1 MSRIWLPGN
10 VGENADLDLV
20 TATASDVLR
29 NIVIIDK
36 EGNPLIG
43 TLELTG
49 NAADSQV
56 LSGRTYYNTDAKTKR
71 TGSMLNQGTKTAA
84 LKCGES
90 YIIPAGYHSGAGK
103 VTANNLASQTS
114 ANAAAGNILSGKTA
128 FVNGS
133 KVTGSMPN
141 KGVLNWEGIN
151 TIHSMPAGYYSE
163 GTLDSRP
170 SYNAGYSAGMTAAD
184 NRANAN
190 SANYKAG
197 YNAGVAAADNRA
209 NANSANYKAGYSA
222 GMTAADN
229 RANTNST
236 NYKTGY
242 NAGYSA
248 GMTAADNRANANS
261 TNYKTGYNAG
271 YSAGMTAADNRANAN
286 SANYKAGYN
295 AGVAAADNRTNVNS
309 ANYKAGYGAG
319 MAAGKSAQ
327 YNAAAL
333 SRVTDGNAQTLSFSA
348 TTGIYIAAMAGD
360 PGHYENFSVSG
371 ATIVSNIGVGDDVP
385 PAGSRFAR
393 IILLKVTSNTTVT
406 INWGAQ
412 TRYAIVTRLS

>member
-261 TNYKTGYNAG
+261 
-271 YSAGMTAADNRANAN
+271 
-286 SANYKAGYN
+286 ANYKAGYN